1 MRAPVPPNGTE
12 LPAAPRVGADLRTAR
27 EHLGLVLRDVAADL
41 HIRMSYLQALEE
53 GRIALLP
60 GHAYALAFVRTYATA
75 LGLDAEQMVRRFRT
89 EAKTF
94 SPHADLVFPAP
105 MPERGLSGAA
115 VLLLALV
122 LVVGTYVGWYRLSA
136 EGRLPT
142 ETVTAIP
149 QRLAPLADQAPPTKQ
164 TLPAPPSPS
173 TPDQT
178 APDQTAANATAATA
192 PDDIALTGLPR
203 LVLADPASPAIAPDP
218 APAVVAISPTSAAAA
233 QLADRPDDPPSVAG
247 SPPVP
252 STAPS
257 AADTGRIVVRASADA
272 WVLVKDRAGVVLLSR
287 TMKAGETWPVPPRPD
302 LLLTTGNAAATEL
315 LVDGAPTVS
324 LGGSGI
330 VRRDMPLDPDL
341 IKDGKLAAD
350 ATPQLASTRPHP

>member
-1 MRAPVPPNGTE
+1 MMATVPPDGTE
-12 LPAAPRVGADLRTAR
+12 LPAATRAGADLKTAR
-27 EHLGLVLRDVAADL
+27 EHLGLVLHDVAADL

-89 EAKTF
+89 EANGF
-94 SPHADLVFPAP
+94 SRHADLVFPAP

-115 VLLLALV
+115 AVLLGLV

-136 EGRLPT
+136 EGRLPA

-149 QRLAPLADQAPPTKQ
+149 QRLAPLADQAPLAKQ
-164 TLPAPPSPS
+164 TRPAPPDP
-173 TPDQT
+173 
-178 APDQTAANATAATA
+178 TAADPTTTADATAAA
-192 PDDIALTGLPR
+192 AADDIALTGLPR

-218 APAVVAISPTSAAAA
+218 APPVVALSPTSAAAA
-233 QLADRPDDPPSVAG
+233 QLADRPDDPPSAAG

-257 AADTGRIVVRASADA
+257 AADTGRIVVRANADA

-341 IKDGKLAAD
+341 IKDGKLAAA